1 MGPLE
6 GLSVWYTV
14 CTSLSKQH
22 GTLEPIYRTLTE
34 IISFSIK
41 ITSEITGKKLEI
53 DKTSFAITRSLK
65 SYIIG
70 KNFKMIVCTS
80 TNLTEIKNPFKKQ
93 TTSIQCFLNIKTVI
107 PSNQEEIAA
116 MQDEINELTEENEDL
131 LLQLENNSTPQVTK

>member
-80 TNLTEIKNPFKKQ
+80 FEASKKQ
-93 TTSIQCFLNIKTVI
+93 TLYGVI
-107 PSNQEEIAA
+107 FGKKCCSNQVKCSR
-116 MQDEINELTEENEDL
+116 NG
-131 LLQLENNSTPQVTK
+131 